1 MCNSNC
7 EKIADER
14 GYKSAVMTF
23 HPHPS
28 VVLGKKDAH
37 VGILHQC
44 VIKKNSRKLRN
55 RYIICD

>member
-7 EKIADER
+7 ENSDER

-28 VVLGKKDAH
+28 VVLGKDAH
-37 VGILHQC
+37 VEYITPMRDKE
-44 VIKKNSRKLRN
+44 KK
-55 RYIICD
+55 